1 MCANKAE
8 GVWYAHAHAMSI
20 ASSLLMHAKR
30 EDQRHQQS
38 TSAIGASESRPA
50 LSPSQARVACITYVA
65 FALEGY
71 LHLVGQLEC
80 EKHQENEA
88 PLCTCLDCWDRKPTK
103 EKLKSVCKK
112 FGVKLDLGKEP
123 HDIIVRLIDFRDAQ
137 AHPKLIRVND
147 SDETRSPEAIFDDC
161 TIFKHLNPSDA
172 EVVHRQVRDL
182 VHAIESSRPGGNPDT
197 WVKISE
203 LVGTES
209 I

>member
-8 GVWYAHAHAMSI
+8 GAWYAHAHAMSI

-30 EDQRHQQS
+30 EDQRYQQS
-38 TSAIGASESRPA
+38 ISATGASESRPE
-50 LSPSQARVACITYVA
+50 LHPFQARVACITYVA

-71 LHLVGQLEC
+71 LHLVGQLEY
-80 EKHQENEA
+80 EKHQEKEA

-123 HDIIVRLIDFRDAQ
+123 HDIIVRLIDFRDTQ
-137 AHPKLIRVND
+137 AHPKLIRVSDADD
-147 SDETRSPEAIFDDC
+147 SRSPEAIFDDA
-161 TIFKHLNPSDA
+161 TIFMHINPDEA
-172 EVVHRQVRDL
+172 DMVHEQVREL
-182 VHAIESSRPGGNPDT
+182 VHQIERSRPGGNPDT

-203 LVGTES
+203 LSGS
-209 I
+209 ISS